1 MTLKQPVD
9 LHILMSRLSCSG
21 CDIRV
26 KSGNPEQSNYSSL
39 RPAGKTG
46 NASHRSSFCAL
57 ALLNKNAKVIY
68 SLWSILQTCPT
79 CIIYLYFTPSS
90 SRIPVNVTHL
100 AFESNSWQRWRRTVG
115 MQLFQKM
122 IKQKTS
128 EVKILLRALKP
139 WSYNKTGT

>member
-21 CDIRV
+21 CDIRG
-26 KSGNPEQSNYSSL
+26 KSGNPEQSSYSSL

-46 NASHRSSFCAL
+46 NASDRSSFCAL
-57 ALLNKNAKVIY
+57 ALLNKNATVVY

-90 SRIPVNVTHL
+90 SHIPVNATHWP
-100 AFESNSWQRWRRTVG
+100 FESNSWQRWRRTVG

-128 EVKILLRALKP
+128 EVKILLCTLKP
-139 WSYNKTGT
+139 RIYNKTGT